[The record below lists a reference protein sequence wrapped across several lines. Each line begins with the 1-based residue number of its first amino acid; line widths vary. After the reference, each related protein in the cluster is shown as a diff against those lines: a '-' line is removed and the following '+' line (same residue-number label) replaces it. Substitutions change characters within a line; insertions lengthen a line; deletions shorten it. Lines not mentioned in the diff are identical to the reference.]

1 MQTTVFYNG
10 VRNIEFEIT
19 DKAGKVHTVE
29 IKGSGEALRGKAA
42 QPLPL
47 AGAFGMTTVDADLWA
62 AVKEAYAEH
71 PAFKG
76 GFIRDGET
84 EKAKVK
90 AKEEVSA
97 LDNGQAP
104 AEQGEAEKR
113 KTTKAKAK
121 K

>member
-1 MQTTVFYNG
+1 MATTTVFYNG
-10 VRNIEFEIT
+10 VRNIEFDIT
-19 DKAGKVHTVE
+19 DKAGKVHIVD

-47 AGAFGMTTVDADLWA
+47 AGAYGITTVDAELWA
-62 AVKEAYAEH
+62 AVKEAYDEH

-76 GFIRDGET
+76 GFIKDGDS
-84 EKAKVK
+84 EKAKAK

-97 LDNGQAP
+97 VDNGQAP
-104 AEQGEAEKR
+104 AEQGEAGKK
-113 KTTKAKAK
+113 KTTRK